1 MHGDYHESVLLAGQP
16 EPRRR
21 WTDVLGAGGYTT
33 NLVKAALFTAERA
46 KRTATPTSR
55 GRRTTL
61 MRGPAWVWTVR

>member
-1 MHGDYHESVLLAGQP
+1 MSQFYLQDSRSHVGDGLTFWA
-16 EPRRR
+16 
-21 WTDVLGAGGYTT
+21 LGVNTT